1 MAKYI
6 LVKNKTELILG
17 PIEWKQRFI
26 QSELNDLG
34 LSGQLPPVEVGHIVL
49 DNGYELFPIASSNAD
64 DYNPIWQELVGP
76 SFTYEEDCAHEVYTK
91 RDRQLSFIK
100 DTLKEQ
106 LAAERYR
113 RETSGFTMNVR
124 GQDVFISTAREDRQQ
139 FLDIIDTIGEGYAAW
154 KFNTGFINVIKSD
167 LESIV
172 TARKNH
178 IQTQFMWEK
187 GVHESISIANTIE
200 QLKAINIVNQE

>member
-26 QSELNDLG
+26 QSELDDLG
-34 LSGQLPPVEVGHIVL
+34 LRGKVPPVEIGHIEL
-49 DNGYELFPIASSNAD
+49 DDGYELFPIMSSNAD
-64 DYNPIWQELVGP
+64 DYNPVWQELVGP
-76 SFTYEEDCAHEVYTK
+76 SFTYEEDCAHEVYAK
-91 RDRQLSFIK
+91 RDRQLNNIK
-100 DTLKEQ
+100 DTLKQQ

-113 RETSGFTMNVR
+113 REVSGFTMNVR

-139 FLDIIDTIGEGYAAW
+139 FLDVIDTIGDGYTSW
-154 KFNTGFINVIKSD
+154 KFNTGFINIIKSD

-172 TARKNH
+172 TARKNY
-178 IQTQFMWEK
+178 IQEQFLWEK
-187 GVHESISIANTIE
+187 NVHESINSASTIE
-200 QLKAINIVNQE
+200 ELKAIKIVDQE